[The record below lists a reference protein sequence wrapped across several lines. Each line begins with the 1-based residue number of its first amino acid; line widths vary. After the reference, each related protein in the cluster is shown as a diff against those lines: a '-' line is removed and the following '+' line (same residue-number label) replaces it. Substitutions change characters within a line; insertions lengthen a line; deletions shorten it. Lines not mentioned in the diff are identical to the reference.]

1 MFDQLGEK
9 LQSTFKKLTGKGKL
23 GEKDIDDALR
33 EIKMALLEADVNYK
47 VVKNF
52 LASIREQALCED
64 VLKSLTPGQQ
74 VIKIVNAEMVK
85 LLGKTASDIKFNA
98 SRPFAILMAGVQGS
112 GKTTSTAK
120 LAAYVKTKG
129 KSVLLAACDTRRA
142 AAVDQLKI
150 LAEEAG
156 VAFYGEKDAN
166 PAVIAASAWAKAKKD
181 NIDVLIVDTAG
192 RQHVDEALMAEIADI
207 GKAVP
212 FDEVYFV
219 IDCMMGQQAVDAAAA
234 FDEAVAISGF
244 ILSKADSDARA
255 GAALSV
261 SFVTGKP
268 VKFAGT
274 GEKIKD
280 FELFHPDRIANR
292 ILGMG
297 DILSLIEKAEQL
309 TDAES
314 QKKLAKKM
322 MANDFTL
329 EDYLEQIDS
338 IAKMG
343 GLGQVIGSL
352 PIPKAKLGNMDAG
365 EKQLARTKAIIQSM
379 TKKER
384 ANPAILNASRRKRIA
399 AGSGTTVAEV
409 NKLLNGF
416 EQSKKMMKQFKGNK
430 GKFSGFPFM

>member
-1 MFDQLGEK
+1 
-9 LQSTFKKLTGKGKL
+9 
-23 GEKDIDDALR
+23 
-33 EIKMALLEADVNYK
+33 
-47 VVKNF
+47 
-52 LASIREQALCED
+52 
-64 VLKSLTPGQQ
+64 
-74 VIKIVNAEMVK
+74 
-85 LLGKTASDIKFNA
+85 
-98 SRPFAILMAGVQGS
+98 MAGVQGS

-219 IDCMMGQQAVDAAAA
+219 IDCMMGQQAVDAARHSTRPSP
-234 FDEAVAISGF
+234 F
-244 ILSKADSDARA
+244 RA
-255 GAALSV
+255 YPQQSRLRRPRRRGALRH
-261 SFVTGKP
+261 FVTGKP
-268 VKFAGT
+268 VKFAVHGR
-274 GEKIKD
+274 KNQD

-314 QKKLAKKM
+314 QKKLAKK
-322 MANDFTL
+322 
-329 EDYLEQIDS
+329 
-338 IAKMG
+338 K
-343 GLGQVIGSL
+343 
-352 PIPKAKLGNMDAG
+352 
-365 EKQLARTKAIIQSM
+365 
-379 TKKER
+379 
-384 ANPAILNASRRKRIA
+384 
-399 AGSGTTVAEV
+399 
-409 NKLLNGF
+409 
-416 EQSKKMMKQFKGNK
+416 
-430 GKFSGFPFM
+430 

>member
-23 GEKDIDDALR
+23 SEKDIDDALR

-47 VVKNF
+47 VVKSF
-52 LASIREQALCED
+52 LSSVREKALSED

-74 VIKIVNAEMVK
+74 VIKIVNTEMTK
-85 LLGKTASDIKFNA
+85 LLGGTASDIKFNA

-120 LAAYVKTKG
+120 LADYIKAKG
-129 KSVLLAACDTRRA
+129 KSVMLAACDTHRA

-150 LAEEAG
+150 LAGEIG
-156 VAFYGEKDAN
+156 VAVYGEDSK
-166 PAVIAASAWAKAKKD
+166 PAVIAATAYAKAKKE

-192 RQHVDEALMAEIADI
+192 RQHVDEALMAEIAEI
-207 GKAVP
+207 KKAVP

-219 IDCMMGQQAVDAAAA
+219 VDCMMGQQAVDAAKA
-234 FDEAVAISGF
+234 FDETVDISGF

-261 SFVTGKP
+261 SYVTGKP
-268 VKFAGT
+268 IKFAGT
-274 GEKIKD
+274 GERTKD
-280 FELFHPDRIANR
+280 FELFHPDRISGR

-297 DILSLIEKAEQL
+297 DILTLIEKAEQV

-314 QKKLAKKM
+314 QNKLAKKM
-322 MANDFTL
+322 LASGFTL
-329 EDYLEQIDS
+329 DDYLGQIDG

-343 GLGQVIGSL
+343 GLGQVMNAL
-352 PIPKAKLGNMDAG
+352 PIPKGKLGNLDVS
-365 EKQLARTKAIIQSM
+365 EKQLIRTKAIIQSM

-399 AGSGTTVAEV
+399 AGSGTSVPEV

-416 EQSKKMMKQFKGNK
+416 EQSKKLMKQFKGNK
-430 GKFSGFPFM
+430 GRFSGFPFM

>member
-120 LAAYVKTKG
+120 LAAYVKAKG
-129 KSVLLAACDTRRA
+129 KTVLLAACDTRRA

-150 LAEEAG
+150 LAQEAG
-156 VAFYGEKDAN
+156 VEVYGEKDAN

-181 NIDVLIVDTAG
+181 GIDVLIVDTAG
-192 RQHVDEALMAEIADI
+192 RQHVDEALMAEIAQI

-219 IDCMMGQQAVDAAAA
+219 VDCMMGQQAVEAAAA
-234 FDEAVAISGF
+234 FGQAVAISGF

-274 GEKIKD
+274 GEKIRD
-280 FELFHPDRIANR
+280 FELFHPDRIASR

-322 MANDFTL
+322 MNSGFTL
-329 EDYLEQIDS
+329 EDYLEQIDG

-352 PIPKAKLGNMDAG
+352 PIPKAKLGNMDVG
-365 EKQLARTKAIIQSM
+365 EKQLMRTKAIIQSM

-399 AGSGTTVAEV
+399 AGSGTTVSEV

>member
-1 MFDQLGEK
+1 MTSRRK
-9 LQSTFKKLTGKGKL
+9 TQSTFKKLTGKGKL

-120 LAAYVKTKG
+120 LAAYVKAKG
-129 KSVLLAACDTRRA
+129 KTVLLAACDTRRA

-150 LAEEAG
+150 LAQEAG
-156 VAFYGEKDAN
+156 VEVYGEKDAN

-181 NIDVLIVDTAG
+181 GIDVLIVDTAG

-322 MANDFTL
+322 MNSGFTL
-329 EDYLEQIDS
+329 EDYLEQIDG

-352 PIPKAKLGNMDAG
+352 PIPKAKLGNMDVG
-365 EKQLARTKAIIQSM
+365 EKQLMRTKAIIQSM

-384 ANPAILNASRRKRIA
+384 ANPAMLNASRRKRIA

>member
-1 MFDQLGEK
+1 LTSRRK
-9 LQSTFKKLTGKGKL
+9 TQSTFKKLTGKGKL

-120 LAAYVKTKG
+120 LAAYVKAKG
-129 KSVLLAACDTRRA
+129 KTVLLAACDTRRA

-150 LAEEAG
+150 LAQEAG
-156 VAFYGEKDAN
+156 VEVYGEKDAN

-181 NIDVLIVDTAG
+181 GIDVLIVDTAG

-322 MANDFTL
+322 MNSGFTL
-329 EDYLEQIDS
+329 EDYLEQIDG

-352 PIPKAKLGNMDAG
+352 PIPKAKLGNMDVG
-365 EKQLARTKAIIQSM
+365 EKQLMRTKAIIQSM

-384 ANPAILNASRRKRIA
+384 ANPAMLNASRRKRIA

>member
-9 LQSTFKKLTGKGKL
+9 LQTAFKKLTGKGKL
-23 GEKDIDDALR
+23 SEKDIDDALR

-52 LASIREQALCED
+52 LASVREAALSED

-74 VIKIVNAEMVK
+74 VVKIVNAEMVK
-85 LLGKTASDIKFNA
+85 LLGGTASDIKFNA

-120 LAAYVKTKG
+120 LAAYVKAKG
-129 KSVLLAACDTRRA
+129 KTVLLAACDTHRA

-150 LAEEAG
+150 LGAEIG
-156 VAFYGEKDAN
+156 VDVYAEKGTT
-166 PAVIAASAWAKAKKD
+166 PAVIAASAYKQAKKD

-192 RQHVDEALMAEIADI
+192 RQHVDETLMAEIADI
-207 GKAVP
+207 KKAVP
-212 FDEVYFV
+212 FEEVYFV
-219 IDCMMGQQAVDAAAA
+219 VDCMMGQQAVDAALA
-234 FDEAVAISGF
+234 FDAAAAISGF
-244 ILSKADSDARA
+244 VLSKADSDARA

-261 SFVTGKP
+261 SYVTGKP

-280 FELFHPDRIANR
+280 FELFHPDRIAGR

-297 DILSLIEKAEQL
+297 DMLTLIEKAEQL

-322 MANDFTL
+322 MSNDFTL
-329 EDYLEQIDS
+329 EDYLEQIDG

-343 GLGQVIGSL
+343 GLEQVLGAL
-352 PIPKAKLGNMDAG
+352 PIPKAKIGSLDVG
-365 EKQLARTKAIIQSM
+365 EKQLVRTKAIIQSM

-384 ANPAILNASRRKRIA
+384 ANPAVLNASRRKRIA
-399 AGSGTTVAEV
+399 AGSGTSVAEV

-430 GKFSGFPFM
+430 GRFSGFPFM

>member
-1 MFDQLGEK
+1 V
-9 LQSTFKKLTGKGKL
+9 
-23 GEKDIDDALR
+23 I
-33 EIKMALLEADVNYK
+33 LL
-47 VVKNF
+47 
-52 LASIREQALCED
+52 
-64 VLKSLTPGQQ
+64 
-74 VIKIVNAEMVK
+74 
-85 LLGKTASDIKFNA
+85 
-98 SRPFAILMAGVQGS
+98 AGVQGS